1 MDHFKLTYEI
11 DTEDIHW
18 YQHDQSKWNFKDFY
32 SYRGNI
38 LVITKKLITLWNKL
52 KLKVESN

>member
-18 YQHDQSKWNFKDFY
+18 FQHDQSKWNFKDFY

-38 LVITKKLITLWNKL
+38 LVITTKKAYHIMKLI
-52 KLKVESN
+52 

>member
-18 YQHDQSKWNFKDFY
+18 FQHDQSKWNFKDFY
-32 SYRGNI
+32 SYRGNKACHYYKAYHI
-38 LVITKKLITLWNKL
+38 MKLI
-52 KLKVESN
+52 